1 MAKDKRK
8 GKKRKKLVKQLKEK
22 INLKVAERT
31 VLLEQLALMDA
42 RIDEVDEFIAK
53 IDKKIP
59 PLVDEINDAADAI
72 KTAHEARITAGCRSD
87 LEWVLESTI
96 QNKATL
102 GEEISTFIC
111 SKISPDHTNKTG
123 VKYYRKQQNRDYG
136 TSVVASFVGI
146 ITAGHDV
153 MAIVSNDDTGAIQ
166 IDDVLTDSFVEPET
180 FNIGELPKV
189 VGFGNTTAIQKV
201 TEIGGF
207 ISAGSTIFAQTGI
220 GTTTS
225 AQVGFHLQLP
235 SHFNPDTTIV
245 GFGVTEI
252 TLNLETP
259 AAGVSTDTLMEVPSF
274 ILSQAAIASLTT
286 RTNVDVGIKSTFP
299 SLELDTPANLTAYRY
314 RFVAFRVDKDAN
326 DEYTDK
332 SIDSEFDYT
341 KSPIDP
347 LEIGL
352 IRNSTVGYGHSL
364 KRIQN
369 GDPVPDGGSEYWE
382 SQRST
387 SSFKVPGFDVKDDH
401 PEPDVGAGR
410 ASYIVGTSP
419 AAWPVITTN
428 SGGTGPGRTFS
439 TDYAVEGQ
447 LTTTSSGTVAT
458 YSPTSPVVPAPTNC
472 AALDTAIADAITNH
486 QNIQNTNNQKID
498 KYLKKTKVLRKL
510 RDEMELEAWGLL
522 QGAAFNRAKIEDMLN
537 DTTELNAEDF
547 EDFDPD

>member
-31 VLLEQLALMDA
+31 VLLEQLALLDA
-42 RIDEVDEFIAK
+42 RIDEVDEFIVK

-59 PLVDEINDAADAI
+59 PLVDEINNAADAI
-72 KTAHEARITAGCRSD
+72 KTAYAARITAGCRSD
-87 LEWVLESTI
+87 LEWRLESTI

-102 GEEISTFIC
+102 GEEIQTFVC
-111 SKISPDHTNKTG
+111 SKRSPNHTNKTG

-153 MAIVSNDDTGAIQ
+153 MAIVSNDDTSAIQ
-166 IDDVLTDSFVEPET
+166 IDDVLTDSFVQPET
-180 FNIGELPKV
+180 FTIGELPKV
-189 VGFGNTTAIQKV
+189 VGFGTTTAIQKI

-220 GTTTS
+220 GTTSS
-225 AQVGFHLQLP
+225 AQVGFHLELA
-235 SHFNPDTTIV
+235 SHFNPETTIV

-259 AAGVSTDTLMEVPSF
+259 AAGVSTNTVMEVPSF
-274 ILSQAAIASLTT
+274 ILSQAAIATLNT

-299 SLELDTPANLTAYRY
+299 SLELDTPANLPAYRY
-314 RFVAFRVDKDAN
+314 KFVAFRVDKDAN

-352 IRNSTVGYGHSL
+352 IRNSTVGYGHSIR
-364 KRIQN
+364 RIQN
-369 GDPVPDGGSEYWE
+369 GDAVPDGGSEYWE

-410 ASYIVGTSP
+410 ASYIIGAPS
-419 AAWPVITTN
+419 WPIIINNTDN
-428 SGGTGPGRTFS
+428 GQGGRNYS
-439 TDYAVEGQ
+439 SDYAVEGQ
-447 LTTTSSGTVAT
+447 TTTTGLGTAAG
-458 YSPTSPVVPAPTNC
+458 YSIVTPTIPAPTNC

-486 QNIQNTNNQKID
+486 QNIQDANNPKID

-537 DTTELNAEDF
+537 DTKELDAEDF